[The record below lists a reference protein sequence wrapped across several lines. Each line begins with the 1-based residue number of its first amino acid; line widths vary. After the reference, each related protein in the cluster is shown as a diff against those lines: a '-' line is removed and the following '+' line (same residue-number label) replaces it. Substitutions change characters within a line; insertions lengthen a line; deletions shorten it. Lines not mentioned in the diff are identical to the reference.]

1 MHPLSGK
8 CSIYRVPETRGI
20 YIQVITL
27 KNDLNWPVSSWKGT
41 AKSHGRAQKRIPN
54 ILSSTTKVR
63 MASFFAFIKER
74 EPKLRNSYAETIPL
88 NCNEL
93 AKMVLVDAVLLIE
106 LFLRYFEPYL
116 RTDDDRII
124 GKSNLY
130 LEIRHDSLL
139 LENRLPPFILND
151 LNDLF
156 NVAKTAT
163 NQNDFVEKRTTN
175 LELWLNM
182 TCQSCV
188 PRLEDMS
195 VE

>member
-1 MHPLSGK
+1 
-8 CSIYRVPETRGI
+8 
-20 YIQVITL
+20 
-27 KNDLNWPVSSWKGT
+27 
-41 AKSHGRAQKRIPN
+41 
-54 ILSSTTKVR
+54 

-74 EPKLRNSYAETIPL
+74 EAKLRNSYAETIPL

-93 AKMVLVDAVLLIE
+93 AKMVLVDVVVLVE

-139 LENRLPPFILND
+139 VENRLPPFILND

-163 NQNDFVEKRTTN
+163 NQNDFVEK
-175 LELWLNM
+175 
-182 TCQSCV
+182 
-188 PRLEDMS
+188 
-195 VE
+195 